1 MKVKMLLDNFIYEIY
16 EFDEIFNDKATHY
29 LNSLLH
35 VGKVLILRDKKIS
48 LEDYHRLMLS
58 IGEPE
63 YHVLQNFSVDGY
75 KDIIRISNY
84 INPEGEQEGILDG
97 GTYWHTDMSY
107 KPSLGI
113 ATALM
118 SLREPIYG
126 GYTQFID
133 MVDALNVLRLNSDLV
148 IKIESICGTSLDNI
162 RVHHAFGN
170 RRTILNPSA
179 PNQLLTSD
187 QQKTLAPAIH
197 NLVQVHPYT
206 GQQSLF
212 AISGTAFCFDEI
224 SQEVSLKLLNELED
238 FIIENSQ
245 FYQHHYSPN
254 DIIIWDNLLTLHRG
268 YAIKPSHDIQNSRLL
283 YRMNVNYSNRGLLL

>member
-1 MKVKMLLDNFIYEIY
+1 MLIILQVSVGVIILSE
-16 EFDEIFNDKATHY
+16 
-29 LNSLLH
+29 LN
-35 VGKVLILRDKKIS
+35 
-48 LEDYHRLMLS
+48 HRVHLFSLS
-58 IGEPE
+58 IFA
-63 YHVLQNFSVDGY
+63 YCLSVIL
-75 KDIIRISNY
+75 IIYS
-84 INPEGEQEGILDG
+84 
-97 GTYWHTDMSY
+97 M
-107 KPSLGI
+107 
-113 ATALM
+113 
-118 SLREPIYG
+118 
-126 GYTQFID
+126 
-133 MVDALNVLRLNSDLV
+133 
-148 IKIESICGTSLDNI
+148 
-162 RVHHAFGN
+162 
-170 RRTILNPSA
+170 
-179 PNQLLTSD
+179 
-187 QQKTLAPAIH
+187 TLAPAIH